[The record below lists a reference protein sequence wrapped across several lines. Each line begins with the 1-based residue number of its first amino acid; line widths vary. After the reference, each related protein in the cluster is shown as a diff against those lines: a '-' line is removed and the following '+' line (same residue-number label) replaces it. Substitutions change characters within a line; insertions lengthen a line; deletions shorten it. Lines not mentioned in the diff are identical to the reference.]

1 MAHFGAKTFYESLI
15 DPRTSDEDA
24 RRREFILNV
33 ILCGVIALVGLLDI
47 YVFRYSLAKET
58 AGRWVPFIA
67 FSALFLSFIS
77 LLYASRR
84 GFWKPASYL
93 LILLYTA
100 GSTYSLYK
108 WGFDLPQAIL
118 GYVSIIIISSILIST
133 RFGLVMTATLC
144 VITMTIGSLQAR
156 NLIDTKYYWRNQP
169 PDIDDPVEQSAVF
182 LLISTLSWLSN
193 REIDRSLKRARGSEA
208 ALKEERDMLE
218 VRVQKRTAELREAQA
233 EKVAQL
239 YRFAE
244 FGRLATG
251 IFHDL
256 INPLTAI
263 SLNVNAL
270 SLDDPKKIE
279 QTKSFVNK
287 AVAASMRMEQL
298 LHTAQKQINRGSEER
313 DFETQKEISEVL
325 TLLQYKARMAG
336 VEIGFQPKNSLH
348 LHGNVVRF
356 HQIIANLI
364 SNAIDAHE
372 LATRRD
378 KKVCIS
384 IRKDG
389 AHIHIEIADRGI
401 GIPKEV
407 RSKIFEPFFTTRLR
421 TGGSGIGLAT
431 VKECL
436 EQDFHGTISF
446 RDNIEGGSIFSIRIP
461 HTRPTEEV
469 TTQLMSG

>member
-15 DPRTSDEDA
+15 DPRTSNEDA

-133 RFGLVMTATLC
+133 RFGLVMTAILC
-144 VITMTIGSLQAR
+144 VITITVGSLQAR

-169 PDIDDPVEQSAVF
+169 PDIDDPIEQSAVF

-193 REIDRSLKRARGSEA
+193 REIGRSLKRARDSEA
-208 ALKEERDMLE
+208 ALKEERDSLE
-218 VRVQKRTAELREAQA
+218 VRVQKRTEELREAQA

-279 QTKSFVNK
+279 QTKQFVNK
-287 AVAASMRMEQL
+287 AVGASMRMEQL
-298 LHTAQKQINRGSEER
+298 LHTAQKQINRGVGEE
-313 DFETQKEISEVL
+313 DFEVHEEIHEVL
-325 TLLQYKARMAG
+325 TLLQYKARTAG
-336 VEIGFQPKNSLH
+336 VEIGFQTKQVLRLH
-348 LHGNVVRF
+348 ANTTRF
-356 HQIIANLI
+356 HQIMANLI

-372 LATRRD
+372 HITRRD

-384 IRKDG
+384 VRKEGD
-389 AHIHIEIADRGI
+389 HLCIEVADRGA
-401 GIPKEV
+401 GVPKEV
-407 RSKIFEPFFTTRLR
+407 HGKVFEPFFSTKLKS
-421 TGGSGIGLAT
+421 GGNGIGLAT
-431 VKECL
+431 VKECV

-446 RDNIEGGSIFSIRIP
+446 RDNIEGGTIFSIRLP
-461 HTRPTEEV
+461 HNQPSQRHPPC
-469 TTQLMSG
+469 TTV

>member
-1 MAHFGAKTFYESLI
+1 MAHLGAKRLYEWLI
-15 DPRTSDEDA
+15 APRSTDEDVQ
-24 RRREFILNV
+24 RREFILNV
-33 ILCGVIALVGLLDI
+33 ILCGVIVLVGLLDI
-47 YVFRYSLAKET
+47 YVFRYSVAKET
-58 AGRWVPFIA
+58 AGRWVPFVA
-67 FSALFLSFIS
+67 FSALFLSFIG

-93 LILLYTA
+93 LICLYTA

-118 GYVSIIIISSILIST
+118 GYVSVIIISSILIGT
-133 RFGLVMTATLC
+133 HFGLVVTTILCTITL
-144 VITMTIGSLQAR
+144 TIGSLQAR
-156 NLIDTKYYWRNQP
+156 NLIDTQYYWRHQV
-169 PDIDDPVEQSAVF
+169 PDIDDPIEQSAVF

-193 REIDRSLKRARGSEA
+193 REISRSLKRARDSEA
-208 ALKEERDMLE
+208 ALREERDSLE
-218 VRVQKRTAELREAQA
+218 IRVQKRTEELREAQA

-279 QTKSFVNK
+279 QTKQFVNK
-287 AVAASMRMEQL
+287 AVSASMRMEQL
-298 LHTAQKQINRGSEER
+298 LHTAQKQIDRGVGEEE
-313 DFETQKEISEVL
+313 FEVNEEIGEVL
-325 TLLQYKARMAG
+325 TLLQYKARTAG
-336 VEIGFQPKNSLH
+336 VEIGFQPKNRVVLR
-348 LHGNVVRF
+348 GNVTRF
-356 HQIIANLI
+356 HQIMANLV

-372 LATRRD
+372 HIIRSD

-384 IRKDG
+384 VRYEARDIC
-389 AHIHIEIADRGI
+389 IEVADRGS

-407 RSKIFEPFFTTRLR
+407 VGKIFEPFFSTRLNS
-421 TGGSGIGLAT
+421 GGKGIGLAT
-431 VKECL
+431 VKECI

-446 RDNIEGGSIFSIRIP
+446 RNNVEGGTVFSVYLPR
-461 HTRPTEEV
+461 TRPLEKH
-469 TTQLMSG
+469 SPRAAS

>member
-1 MAHFGAKTFYESLI
+1 VAHPKIHALYDRLI
-15 DPRTSDEDA
+15 APRSNNEDA

-47 YVFRYSLAKET
+47 YVFRYSIAKET
-58 AGRWVPFIA
+58 TGRWVPFVA
-67 FSALFLSFIS
+67 FSALFLSFIG

-93 LILLYTA
+93 LILLYSI

-133 RFGLVMTATLC
+133 RFGLIMTAVLCAITLT
-144 VITMTIGSLQAR
+144 VGSLQTH

-169 PDIDDPVEQSAVF
+169 PDIDDPLEQSAVF
-182 LLISTLSWLSN
+182 LLISVLSWLSN
-193 REIDRSLKRARGSEA
+193 REIARSLQRARDSEQ
-208 ALKEERDMLE
+208 ALKEERDSLE
-218 VRVQKRTAELREAQA
+218 IRMQKRTEELREAQA

-270 SLDDPKKIE
+270 SLDDPKKLE
-279 QTKSFVNK
+279 QTKQFVNK
-287 AVAASMRMEQL
+287 AVSASMRMEQL
-298 LHTAQKQINRGSEER
+298 LHTAQKQIHRGVSED
-313 DFETQKEISEVL
+313 DFEIHEEIAEVL
-325 TLLQYKARMAG
+325 TLLQYKARTAG
-336 VEIGFQPKNSLH
+336 VEIGFQPKSVLH
-348 LHGNVVRF
+348 LHGNTTRF
-356 HQIIANLI
+356 HQIIANLV

-372 LATRRD
+372 QTSRTD
-378 KKVCIS
+378 KKVSIS
-384 IRKDG
+384 VRKDG
-389 AHIHIEIADRGI
+389 DEICIEVADRGV
-401 GIPKEV
+401 GIPKELRAKV
-407 RSKIFEPFFTTRLR
+407 FEPFFSTRLK
-421 TGGSGIGLAT
+421 TGGNGVGLAT
-431 VKECL
+431 VKECV
-436 EQDFHGTISF
+436 EQDFHGNISF
-446 RDNIEGGSIFSIRIP
+446 RDNIEGGTIFSLHLPNP
-461 HTRPTEEV
+461 HASQTPPRNTA
-469 TTQLMSG
+469 T